1 MWKEI
6 IQCITHL
13 VCIID
18 LMVEID
24 FGLIS
29 IKVTGKP
36 IGAQLRASTPLRL
49 GVRFSAYAAP

>member
-18 LMVEID
+18 LMVGID

-36 IGAQLRASTPLRL
+36 IGAQLSLNALAPRRAL
-49 GVRFSAYAAP
+49 